1 LRHTPAG
8 PPSVN
13 GHRRCVAR
21 GAIESSA
28 DAQRV
33 TCIAEVLTQMASMRV
48 DLNAACDERTVTRW
62 LPVLQDAGVELI
74 ANT

>member
-1 LRHTPAG
+1 
-8 PPSVN
+8 
-13 GHRRCVAR
+13 
-21 GAIESSA
+21 
-28 DAQRV
+28 
-33 TCIAEVLTQMASMRV
+33 MRV